1 MKPKEVKMMGEALKN
16 RLWKKKKRGGL
27 AFLLLFTYLATWGLS
42 YLIMIIKLFHVCW
55 CPSNIMK
62 RSLWNRSSG

>member
-1 MKPKEVKMMGEALKN
+1 MVGAGGLYKN
-16 RLWKKKKRGGL
+16 RLKGKKSL
-27 AFLLLFTYLATWGLS
+27 VFVLLLFKYLATWGLS

-55 CPSNIMK
+55 CPSNIVK